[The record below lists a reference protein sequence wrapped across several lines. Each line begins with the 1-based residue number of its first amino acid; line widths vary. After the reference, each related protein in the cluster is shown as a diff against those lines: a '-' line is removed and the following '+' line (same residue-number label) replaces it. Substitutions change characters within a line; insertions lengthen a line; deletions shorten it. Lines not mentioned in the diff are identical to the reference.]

1 MKQKKNNRERKE
13 EKGKERRSRISDA
26 LVEKAIK
33 GSFGNVSFIARRLGV
48 ARMTVY
54 RRIYASPKLLELFEE
69 ETQTLVDNAENEL
82 MALMNPATNEDP
94 RTRLEAVK
102 FFLDRRGKS
111 RGWGAQQ
118 EVAISHASS
127 VRPVIRFD
135 TLPKDGYGEGD
146 GGNGEGK

>member
-33 GSFGNVSFIARRLGV
+33 GSYGNVSFIARRLGV

-82 MALMNPATNEDP
+82 MALMNPATNEDA

-135 TLPKDGYGEGD
+135 TLPKEGYGEGD
-146 GGNGEGK
+146 GGSEGK

>member
-1 MKQKKNNRERKE
+1 MKKQKNSRERKE

-33 GSFGNVSFIARRLGV
+33 GSYGNVSFIARRIGV
-48 ARMTVY
+48 SRMTVY

-82 MALMNPATNEDP
+82 MALMNPATNEDA

-135 TLPKDGYGEGD
+135 TLPKDGDGEGD
-146 GGNGEGK
+146 GGSEGH

>member
-1 MKQKKNNRERKE
+1 MKQKKNSKVRKE

-33 GSFGNVSFIARRLGV
+33 GSYGNISFIARRIGV
-48 ARMTVY
+48 SRMTVY

-82 MALMNPATNEDP
+82 MALMNPATNEDT

-135 TLPKDGYGEGD
+135 TLPKDGEGEGY
-146 GGNGEGK
+146 GGSEGK

>member
-1 MKQKKNNRERKE
+1 MKQKKNSKVRKE

-33 GSFGNVSFIARRLGV
+33 GSYGNISFIARRIGV
-48 ARMTVY
+48 SRMTVY

-111 RGWGAQQ
+111 RGWGTQQ
-118 EVAISHASS
+118 EVSISHASS

-146 GGNGEGK
+146 GGSEGN

>member
-1 MKQKKNNRERKE
+1 MKQKKNSKVRKE

-33 GSFGNVSFIARRLGV
+33 GSYGNISFIARRIGV
-48 ARMTVY
+48 SRMTVY

-82 MALMNPATNEDP
+82 MALMNPATNEDA

-118 EVAISHASS
+118 EVSISHASS

-135 TLPKDGYGEGD
+135 TLPKDGEGEGD
-146 GGNGEGK
+146 GGSEGH

>member
-1 MKQKKNNRERKE
+1 MKQKKNSKERKE
-13 EKGKERRSRISDA
+13 GKGKERRSRISDA

-33 GSFGNVSFIARRLGV
+33 GSYGNISFIARRIGV
-48 ARMTVY
+48 SRMTVY

-69 ETQTLVDNAENEL
+69 ETQTLVDNAESEL
-82 MALMNPATNEDP
+82 MALMNPATNEDA

-111 RGWGAQQ
+111 RGWGTQQ

-146 GGNGEGK
+146 GGSEGN

>member
-1 MKQKKNNRERKE
+1 MKQNKNSKVRKE

-33 GSFGNVSFIARRLGV
+33 GSYGNISFIARRIGV
-48 ARMTVY
+48 SRMTVY

-82 MALMNPATNEDP
+82 MALMNPATNEDA

-135 TLPKDGYGEGD
+135 TLPKDGEGEGD
-146 GGNGEGK
+146 GGSEGN

>member
-1 MKQKKNNRERKE
+1 MKQKKNSKVRKE
-13 EKGKERRSRISDA
+13 EKGKERRSRISDS

-33 GSFGNVSFIARRLGV
+33 GSYGNISFIARRIGV
-48 ARMTVY
+48 SRMTVY

-82 MALMNPATNEDP
+82 MALMNPATNEDA

-135 TLPKDGYGEGD
+135 TLPKDGEGEGD
-146 GGNGEGK
+146 GGSEGH

>member
-1 MKQKKNNRERKE
+1 MKQKQNSRERKE

-82 MALMNPATNEDP
+82 MALMNPATNEDA

-118 EVAISHASS
+118 EVSISHASS

-135 TLPKDGYGEGD
+135 TLPKDGEGEGD
-146 GGNGEGK
+146 GGSEGK

>member
-146 GGNGEGK
+146 GGSEGK

>member
-1 MKQKKNNRERKE
+1 MKQNKNSKVRKE

-33 GSFGNVSFIARRLGV
+33 GSYGNISFIARRIGV
-48 ARMTVY
+48 SRMTVY

-82 MALMNPATNEDP
+82 MALMNPATNEDA

-146 GGNGEGK
+146 GGSEGN

>member
-82 MALMNPATNEDP
+82 MALMNPATNEDA

-111 RGWGAQQ
+111 RGWGTQQ
-118 EVAISHASS
+118 EVSISHASS

-146 GGNGEGK
+146 GGSDGN

>member
-1 MKQKKNNRERKE
+1 MKKQKNSRERKE

-33 GSFGNVSFIARRLGV
+33 GSYGNISFIARRIGV
-48 ARMTVY
+48 SRMTVY

-102 FFLDRRGKS
+102 FFLDRRGRS

-146 GGNGEGK
+146 GGSEGN

>member
-33 GSFGNVSFIARRLGV
+33 GSYGNVSFIARRPGV

-127 VRPVIRFD
+127 LRPVIRFD

-146 GGNGEGK
+146 GGSEGK

>member
-1 MKQKKNNRERKE
+1 MKQKKNSKVRKE

-33 GSFGNVSFIARRLGV
+33 GSYGNISFIARRIGV
-48 ARMTVY
+48 SRMTVY

-135 TLPKDGYGEGD
+135 TLPKDGDGEGD
-146 GGNGEGK
+146 GGSEGN

>member
-1 MKQKKNNRERKE
+1 MKQKKNSRERKE

-33 GSFGNVSFIARRLGV
+33 GSYGNISFIARRIGV
-48 ARMTVY
+48 SRMTVY
-54 RRIYASPKLLELFEE
+54 RRIYASTKLLELFEE

-82 MALMNPATNEDP
+82 MALMNPATNEDA

-111 RGWGAQQ
+111 RGWGTQQ
-118 EVAISHASS
+118 EVSISHASS

-146 GGNGEGK
+146 GGSEGK

>member
-69 ETQTLVDNAENEL
+69 ETQTLVDTAENEL
-82 MALMNPATNEDP
+82 MALMNPATNEDA

-135 TLPKDGYGEGD
+135 TLPKVGEGEGD
-146 GGNGEGK
+146 GGSEGK

>member
-1 MKQKKNNRERKE
+1 MKQKQNSRERKE
-13 EKGKERRSRISDA
+13 GKGKERRSRISDA

-33 GSFGNVSFIARRLGV
+33 GSFGNISFIARRIGV
-48 ARMTVY
+48 SRMTVY
-54 RRIYASPKLLELFEE
+54 RRIYASPKLLEAFEA
-69 ETQTLVDNAENEL
+69 ETQTLVDTAENEL
-82 MALMNPATNEDP
+82 MALMNPATNEDA

-118 EVAISHASS
+118 EVSISHASS

-146 GGNGEGK
+146 GGSEGK

>member
-1 MKQKKNNRERKE
+1 MKKQKNSRERKE

-33 GSFGNVSFIARRLGV
+33 GSYGNISFIARRIGV
-48 ARMTVY
+48 SRMTVY

-82 MALMNPATNEDP
+82 MALMNPATNEDA

-146 GGNGEGK
+146 GGSEGK

>member
-1 MKQKKNNRERKE
+1 MKQKKNSKVRKE

-33 GSFGNVSFIARRLGV
+33 GSYGNVSFIARRLGV

-82 MALMNPATNEDP
+82 MALMNPATNEDA

-135 TLPKDGYGEGD
+135 TLPKDGEGEGD
-146 GGNGEGK
+146 GGSEGN

>member
-1 MKQKKNNRERKE
+1 MKQKKNSKVRKE

-33 GSFGNVSFIARRLGV
+33 GSYGNISFIARRIGV
-48 ARMTVY
+48 SRMTVY

-82 MALMNPATNEDP
+82 MALMNPATNEDA

-135 TLPKDGYGEGD
+135 TLPKDGEGEGD
-146 GGNGEGK
+146 GGSEGK

>member
-1 MKQKKNNRERKE
+1 MKQKKNSKVRKE
-13 EKGKERRSRISDA
+13 EKGKERRSRISDS

-33 GSFGNVSFIARRLGV
+33 GSYGNISFIARRIGV
-48 ARMTVY
+48 SRMTVY

-82 MALMNPATNEDP
+82 MALMNPATNEDV

-135 TLPKDGYGEGD
+135 TLPKDGEGEGD
-146 GGNGEGK
+146 GGSEGN

>member
-1 MKQKKNNRERKE
+1 MKQKKNSRERKE

-33 GSFGNVSFIARRLGV
+33 GSYGNVSFIARRLGV

-127 VRPVIRFD
+127 LRPVIRFD

-146 GGNGEGK
+146 GGSEGK

>member
-1 MKQKKNNRERKE
+1 MKQKKNSKVRKE

-33 GSFGNVSFIARRLGV
+33 GSYGNISFIARRIGV
-48 ARMTVY
+48 SRMTVY

-118 EVAISHASS
+118 EVSISHASS

-135 TLPKDGYGEGD
+135 TLPKDGEGEGD
-146 GGNGEGK
+146 GGSEGH

>member
-1 MKQKKNNRERKE
+1 MKQKKNSKVRKE

-33 GSFGNVSFIARRLGV
+33 GSYGNISFIARRIGV
-48 ARMTVY
+48 SRMTVY

-69 ETQTLVDNAENEL
+69 ETQTLVDTAENEL

-111 RGWGAQQ
+111 RGWGTQQ
-118 EVAISHASS
+118 EVSISHASS

-135 TLPKDGYGEGD
+135 TLPKDGEGEGY
-146 GGNGEGK
+146 GGSEGH

>member
-33 GSFGNVSFIARRLGV
+33 GSYGNVSFIARRLGV

-82 MALMNPATNEDP
+82 MALMNPATNEDA

-135 TLPKDGYGEGD
+135 TLPKEGYGEGD
-146 GGNGEGK
+146 GGSEGN

>member
-1 MKQKKNNRERKE
+1 MKQKKNSKVRKE

-33 GSFGNVSFIARRLGV
+33 GSYGNISFIARRIGV
-48 ARMTVY
+48 SRMTVY

-111 RGWGAQQ
+111 RGWGTQQ
-118 EVAISHASS
+118 EVSISHASS

-135 TLPKDGYGEGD
+135 TLPKDGEGEGD
-146 GGNGEGK
+146 GGSEGN

>member
-1 MKQKKNNRERKE
+1 MKQKKNSKERKE
-13 EKGKERRSRISDA
+13 EKAKERRSRISDA

-33 GSFGNVSFIARRLGV
+33 GSYGNVSFIARRLGV

-82 MALMNPATNEDP
+82 MALMNPATNEDA

-135 TLPKDGYGEGD
+135 TLPKDGEGEGD
-146 GGNGEGK
+146 GGSEGR

>member
-1 MKQKKNNRERKE
+1 
-13 EKGKERRSRISDA
+13 
-26 LVEKAIK
+26 
-33 GSFGNVSFIARRLGV
+33 
-48 ARMTVY
+48 MTVY

-82 MALMNPATNEDP
+82 MALMNPATNEDA

-111 RGWGAQQ
+111 RGWGTQQ
-118 EVAISHASS
+118 EVSISHASS

-146 GGNGEGK
+146 GGSEGN